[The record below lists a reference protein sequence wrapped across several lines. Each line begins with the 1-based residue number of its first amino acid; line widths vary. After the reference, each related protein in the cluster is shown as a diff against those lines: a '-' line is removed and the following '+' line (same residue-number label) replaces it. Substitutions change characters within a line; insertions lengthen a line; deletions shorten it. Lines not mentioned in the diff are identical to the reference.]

1 MADTASPFDLREL
14 ESQSSVTLSQVDDG
28 DSSST
33 TTSSSTVSC
42 QGSFGVFARRRR
54 RQSSRRE
61 MPAASPRA
69 GADHSVIGGFPAT
82 RRAAPTAP
90 APELPRLLHH
100 EMRRDI
106 RRSDG
111 EESGDE
117 GDGGGG
123 GSKSSRGSAAV
134 TILKDAA
141 QTVAR
146 KVRGADA
153 AAWGQLG
160 ALQGGALSRPLAG
173 AARRQKPPLALK
185 PRRFNER
192 DGCPS
197 PASSG
202 EMALMRPPKSPA
214 SSGEIALL
222 EAEEMLFGAN
232 QWSPASSGEMP
243 LLGSRE
249 FAPLPPTPERRRADY
264 EEGSEGGSEG
274 VVVEVAPGGG
284 SMHRSTSPSLWNQ
297 LGSVSENLLLGAR
310 QKKGVDGLPAED
322 PRSPTPLHP
331 SSAPKAAHTR
341 YARKAQHRH
350 GLSLGDVSFADSP
363 VGMDARAPLPP
374 SALPPVA
381 VGGAGA
387 PASSISADNIPVGS
401 FGLSGS
407 TRSGRS
413 SGSGGKKSSKG
424 RVAARAS
431 ASAIELDRWSV
442 LPYGGAREKPC
453 ESRESTRVK
462 QVPSSKE
469 HGGVTSGVTSGAA
482 AVPGDFLSS
491 YFGDAP
497 DAYVGEFALQEAR
510 NAARNAHK
518 KTTAQTESAVTAT
531 PRKQLAADA
540 DVRQMLAERQAEHE
554 RAQERR
560 REEQQQWADEQQR
573 LQQQLQLLR
582 QQQKLQLL
590 QAFHETNQQHLRPC
604 DFVLGRPYSSLLRRF
619 VLAPQELGSGQFG
632 VIRKCVERGTHRVL
646 ACKTILKSNIVAMQD
661 AADIRHEV
669 AVMEALKG
677 HPHVVKI
684 EDTCED
690 EEAVHIVM
698 ELCSGGDLFDRVKD
712 EGRLK
717 ERTAAI
723 ACRQL
728 VQALMWC
735 HVSGVVHRDV
745 KPENILLKGR
755 REGSSGADEQSKGN
769 MGAAAAVLGG
779 IMGAPAKGAGGGA
792 ADEDDIHVKLAD
804 FGVATFTR
812 GEPCTEELGTLQYMA
827 PEVLAGTYGP
837 AADIWSAGVVLH
849 IMLSGRTPFF
859 ASLGRTVQE
868 AILHGPVRMRG
879 PHWEGVSEDA
889 KSLVRA
895 MLDKDAS
902 TRITAKEI
910 LGHPWIA
917 KYTQ

>member
-1 MADTASPFDLREL
+1 
-14 ESQSSVTLSQVDDG
+14 
-28 DSSST
+28 
-33 TTSSSTVSC
+33 
-42 QGSFGVFARRRR
+42 
-54 RQSSRRE
+54 
-61 MPAASPRA
+61 MPSGSPRA
-69 GADHSVIGGFPAT
+69 AADHFRDDAAASVIGGFPASHKSGQV
-82 RRAAPTAP
+82 AP
-90 APELPRLLHH
+90 APELPRLLRH

-111 EESGDE
+111 EESGDD

-123 GSKSSRGSAAV
+123 GSRSGRSSAAV
-134 TILKDAA
+134 TILKDTA

-160 ALQGGALSRPLAG
+160 ALNGGVLPRPIAG

-222 EAEEMLFGAN
+222 EAEEMVFGGA
-232 QWSPASSGEMP
+232 QWSPANSGEMA
-243 LLGSRE
+243 LVGSRE
-249 FAPLPPTPERRRADY
+249 FAPLPPTPERRRGDY
-264 EEGSEGGSEG
+264 EEASEGGSEG

-297 LGSVSENLLLGAR
+297 LGSAPNNLLLAAQ
-310 QKKGVDGLPAED
+310 QKKGVASLPAED
-322 PRSPTPLHP
+322 ARSPPALHP

-341 YARKAQHRH
+341 YAPKAQHRH
-350 GLSLGDVSFADSP
+350 GLSLGDVSFAAPPAVDAP
-363 VGMDARAPLPP
+363 VGMDAPLPP

-381 VGGAGA
+381 VSGAGA
-387 PASSISADNIPVGS
+387 PASSVSADSIAVGS
-401 FGLSGS
+401 FGASGS

-424 RVAARAS
+424 RVAVRAS
-431 ASAIELDRWSV
+431 ASAVELDRWSV
-442 LPYGGAREKPC
+442 LPYGGGREKSR

-462 QVPSSKE
+462 QAPSSKE
-469 HGGVTSGVTSGAA
+469 HGGVTNGAA

-518 KTTAQTESAVTAT
+518 KTTAQTESVVSAT

-540 DVRQMLAERQAEHE
+540 EVRQMLAERQAEIE
-554 RAQERR
+554 RAEERQ
-560 REEQQQWADEQQR
+560 REERQQWADEQQR

-632 VIRKCVERGTHRVL
+632 VIRKCVERGSNRVL

-712 EGRLK
+712 EGRLQ

-723 ACRQL
+723 ACRQV

-755 REGSSGADEQSKGN
+755 KDGGSDGDAQNKGN
-769 MGAAAAVLGG
+769 LGAAAAVLGG
-779 IMGAPAKGAGGGA
+779 IMAAPAKGAGGA
-792 ADEDDIHVKLAD
+792 ADEDEIHVKLAD

-827 PEVLAGTYGP
+827 PEVLSGTYGP

-859 ASLGRTVQE
+859 VSLGRTVQE

-910 LGHPWIA
+910 LGEFA
-917 KYTQ
+917 QA

>member
-1 MADTASPFDLREL
+1 MADSASINDLREL
-14 ESQSSVTLSQVDDG
+14 ESQSSLTLSQCDDG

-33 TTSSSTVSC
+33 TTSSSSVSC
-42 QGSFGVFARRRR
+42 QGAFGVFMRRRR
-54 RQSSRRE
+54 RPSSRRE
-61 MPAASPRA
+61 TPIASPRA
-69 GADHSVIGGFPAT
+69 GADHSVICGSPAT
-82 RRAAPTAP
+82 RKAAQVAP

-111 EESGDE
+111 EESGDD

-123 GSKSSRGSAAV
+123 GSRSSRGSAAV
-134 TILKDAA
+134 TIVKDAS

-160 ALQGGALSRPLAG
+160 ALQGGAVPRPIAG

-232 QWSPASSGEMP
+232 QWSPANSGEMP
-243 LLGSRE
+243 LVGSRE
-249 FAPLPPTPERRRADY
+249 FAPLPATPERCWGD
-264 EEGSEGGSEG
+264 EEASEGGSEG

-297 LGSVSENLLLGAR
+297 LGSVSENLLLAAR
-310 QKKGVDGLPAED
+310 QKKGVASIPAVD
-322 PRSPTPLHP
+322 ASSPPLHP

-350 GLSLGDVSFADSP
+350 GLSLGDAPFADAL
-363 VGMDARAPLPP
+363 VGMDAPLPP

-381 VGGAGA
+381 VSGGSA
-387 PASSISADNIPVGS
+387 PASSFSADNIVVGS
-401 FGLSGS
+401 LGSSGS
-407 TRSGRS
+407 SRSGHS
-413 SGSGGKKSSKG
+413 GGSGGKKSSKG
-424 RVAARAS
+424 RVATRAS
-431 ASAIELDRWSV
+431 ASAVELDRWSV
-442 LPYGGAREKPC
+442 LP
-453 ESRESTRVK
+453 
-462 QVPSSKE
+462 KE
-469 HGGVTSGVTSGAA
+469 HGGVMNGAA
-482 AVPGDFLSS
+482 SVPGDFLSS

-518 KTTAQTESAVTAT
+518 KTTVQTESVVSAT

-540 DVRQMLAERQAEHE
+540 DVRQMPAERQAEIE
-554 RAQERR
+554 RAEERP
-560 REEQQQWADEQQR
+560 QWADEQQR

-632 VIRKCVERGTHRVL
+632 VIRKCVERGSNRVL

-712 EGRLK
+712 EGRLQ

-723 ACRQL
+723 ACRQV

-745 KPENILLKGR
+745 KPENILLKGQKD
-755 REGSSGADEQSKGN
+755 GASGGDTQSKGN

-779 IMGAPAKGAGGGA
+779 IMAAPAKGVGGA
-792 ADEDDIHVKLAD
+792 ADEDEIHVKLAD

-827 PEVLAGTYGP
+827 PEVLSGTYGP

-902 TRITAKEI
+902 TRITAKKI
-910 LGHPWIA
+910 LDHPWIA